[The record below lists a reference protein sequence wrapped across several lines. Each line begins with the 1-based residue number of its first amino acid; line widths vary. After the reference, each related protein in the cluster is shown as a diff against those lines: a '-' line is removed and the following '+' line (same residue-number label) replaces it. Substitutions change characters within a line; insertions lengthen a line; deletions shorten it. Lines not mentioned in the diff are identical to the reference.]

1 MLRTATL
8 ALICAG
14 LAGCAQMSGMAEDT
28 ARQTAKTVV
37 TPVVQAK
44 FPGVPVAPVTDCII
58 EHATLQEV
66 YGLAK
71 AAALGITPETT
82 ETIVSIA
89 ARPETVTCI
98 ATASLP
104 VALEGLANL

>member
-1 MLRTATL
+1 MLRGATL

-14 LAGCAQMSGMAEDT
+14 LAGCAQVSGMAEET
-28 ARQTAKTVV
+28 ARETAKTVV

-58 EHATLQEV
+58 DNATLPEV

-89 ARPETVTCI
+89 SRPETVTCI
-98 ATASLP
+98 AKASLP
-104 VALEGLANL
+104 IALEGLVQL